1 MVAKLILRDHVRGNK
16 KIRPDGWKHPYTEWE
31 LEEFQK
37 CAADPIYFIRNYV
50 KIISLDKGIINFDM
64 FPFQEKYIRM
74 LLENRKSICKLFR
87 QGGKTTC
94 TAAAICWYIIF
105 NKNKNVA
112 VLANKSKGA
121 REILARIKLMY
132 EELPQF
138 LKHGVREWNKGFIQL
153 SNGSKV
159 TADATSA
166 NAARGSSLNWLYLD
180 EYAFVGG
187 NIADEFFTS
196 VFPTLSSGKTT
207 KISIT
212 STPIGYNHFWKMWD
226 EAEKGIN
233 GFQTFTADYWER
245 PGYDEQWA
253 ADQRRVLGDLKFRQE
268 ILMAFL
274 GSSNTLIAGDFIAKI
289 TPYEY
294 IFENDDGLDVIEA
307 PTPGHT
313 YVGIVDTSRGVGG
326 DSSVVTMIDIT
337 EVPYKLV
344 AKYKSNTVHPMLFS
358 TICYKMG
365 KDYNDA
371 FLLVEINDNGQSI
384 SDALMHDMEYEN
396 LLWVSKGKGGQ
407 QVSSGFGRS
416 GATVQSGVRT
426 DKLVKRVGCSTL
438 KTLIEEN
445 KLLVNDRDFIQEFST
460 FTEIKGSFA
469 ADVGYH
475 DDLVMTLVLFAWLT
489 NSPYFKEL
497 TNVNLRTTIY
507 QQRIEEIEAHLTP
520 FGIRD
525 NHIDQEQEIE
535 VIDRD
540 VWMVED
546 ADRTKDFFR
555 RTMQVGEWPG
565 MYTNR

>member
-1 MVAKLILRDHVRGNK
+1 MAAKLILRDHVRGNK

-31 LEEFQK
+31 AQEFIK
-37 CAADPIYFIRNYV
+37 CSQEPLYFIRNYV

-64 FPFQEKYIRM
+64 FGFQEEYIKM

-187 NIADEFFTS
+187 NIAEEFFTS
-196 VFPTLSSGKTT
+196 VFPTLSSGLTT

-233 GFQTFTADYWER
+233 GFKTFTANYWQR
-245 PGYDEQWA
+245 PGYDETWA
-253 ADQRRVLGDLKFRQE
+253 ADQKRVLGDLKFRQE

-274 GSSNTLIAGDFIAKI
+274 GSSNTLIAGDYIAKM
-289 TPYEY
+289 TPDQFEY
-294 IFENDDGLDVIEA
+294 QKDGLDIITK
-307 PTPGHT
+307 PIQGHT
-313 YVGIVDTSRGVGG
+313 YVMIVDTSRGVGG
-326 DSSVVTMIDIT
+326 DSSAFTIIDIT
-337 EVPYKLV
+337 ELPYRMV
-344 AKYKSNTVHPMLFS
+344 GKYKNNVIPPMLYS
-358 TICYKMG
+358 SVVYKIAN
-365 KDYNDA
+365 DYNMA
-371 FLLVEINDNGQSI
+371 YVLVEINDNGQSI
-384 SDALMHDMEYEN
+384 SDALFNEMEYEN
-396 LLWVSKGKGGQ
+396 VLWVSKEKGGQ
-407 QVSSGFGRS
+407 KVGSGFGQ
-416 GATVQSGVRT
+416 GTTQSGVRT
-426 DKLVKRVGCSTL
+426 DKLVKRVGCTTL
-438 KTLIEEN
+438 KTLVEEN
-445 KLLVNDRDFIQEFST
+445 KLLISDRDVIAELST

-469 ADVGYH
+469 ADTGYH
-475 DDLVMTLVLFAWLT
+475 DDLAMCLVLFGWLT
-489 NSPYFKEL
+489 TSPYFKEL
-497 TNVNLRTTIY
+497 TNTNLRTTIY
-507 QQRIEEIEAHLTP
+507 QNQIDQIEANLTP
-520 FGIRD
+520 FGLIDRGGK
-525 NHIDQEQEIE
+525 DQEVE

-546 ADRTKDFFR
+546 AERTRDYFR
-555 RTMQVGEWPG
+555 NMLQLDEW
-565 MYTNR
+565 RF